1 MNILELRTKL
11 SNYKMEK
18 QSFLNDTYLWVNM
31 AIQAIDDLP
40 GDNLVFEVPSAK
52 NSEKPKSIKR
62 NDREKLVNR
71 IVNKDIYNSAYVMMI
86 SSLEDYFNKI
96 MKLLLMYDNN
106 RIKYHMNGINM
117 QSEVNI
123 IDFLNNSKEEMIEKI
138 IDQKIDNLFYASPK
152 KQLEYLDEALGIVV
166 CEDSWYKW
174 IEYKA
179 RRDVIIH
186 NNSIINDVYISK
198 VNDYGKFINGKE
210 VVFDKQ
216 EFSDI
221 VSSLKAIIGE
231 IDRLIRIEYH
241 VPSSKEAKELMEQ
254 D

>member
-1 MNILELRTKL
+1 
-11 SNYKMEK
+11 
-18 QSFLNDTYLWVNM
+18 M
-31 AIQAIDDLP
+31 AIKAIDDLP
-40 GDNLVFEVPSAK
+40 GDELVFEVPSAK
-52 NSEKPKSIKR
+52 NSERQRSIR
-62 NDREKLVNR
+62 RIDREKLVNR

-96 MKLLLMYDNN
+96 MKALLIYDNN

-117 QSEVNI
+117 QSEINI

-138 IDQKIDNLFYASPK
+138 IDQKVDNLFYASPK
-152 KQLEYLDEALGIVV
+152 KQLEYLDGALGITI

-186 NNSIINDVYISK
+186 NNGIINDVYLSK
-198 VNDYGKFINGKE
+198 VNGYGKFINGEE
-210 VVFDKQ
+210 VFFDKK

-221 VSSLKAIIGE
+221 VSTLKAIIA
-231 IDRLIRIEYH
+231 LLFL
-241 VPSSKEAKELMEQ
+241 VT
-254 D
+254 